1 METSPVLLWFDL
13 MGVFFFA
20 LSGNLLA
27 ARKDIDITGGLFL
40 GLLAG
45 LGGGI
50 IRDVLLGVTPLALD
64 KPVYLLPPVLAAV
77 AVYLLGPLMHRVATL
92 IVTFDAAGLGLF
104 CTFGAARAMQH
115 GMPVASAIGLGV
127 VTAVGGG
134 LMRDVVANEM
144 PAVFSGSNLYVV
156 PAATGSA
163 LTVLAV
169 STDTWGPVTATA
181 LAAFVFAFRMV
192 AWWQQWRV
200 PAQMRGWTVRDLD
213 VRRRRE
219 KSVYGRP
226 VRRGDGRDDDDDN
239 ITGLPGAP
247 DDTGANS
254 TGADGTADDTGADS
268 DPRDFEGPDRGRGPD
283 SDRRR

>member
-1 METSPVLLWFDL
+1 MESSPLLLWFDL
-13 MGVFFFA
+13 LGVFFFA

-27 ARKDIDITGGLFL
+27 ARKDIDITGGLVL

-64 KPVYLLPPVLAAV
+64 KPVYLIPPVVAAV
-77 AVYLLGPLMHRVATL
+77 AVYLLGPMVHRVTTL

-104 CTFGAARAMQH
+104 CTFGAARAMAH

-156 PAATGSA
+156 PAAIGAA

-169 STDTWGPVTATA
+169 QTDTWGPITATA
-181 LAAFVFAFRMV
+181 LASFVFAFRMV

-213 VRRRRE
+213 VLRRRE

-226 VRRGDGRDDDDDN
+226 ARGGAGDDDN
-239 ITGLPGAP
+239 TTGDP
-247 DDTGANS
+247 DT
-254 TGADGTADDTGADS
+254 
-268 DPRDFEGPDRGRGPD
+268 GRGPD
-283 SDRRR
+283 PDSLRGPDPGSRR

>member
-1 METSPVLLWFDL
+1 MESSPLLLWFDL

-27 ARKDIDITGGLFL
+27 ARKDIDITGGLVL

-50 IRDVLLGVTPLALD
+50 IRDVLLGTTPASLAQ
-64 KPVYLLPPVLAAV
+64 PIYLVPPVIAAV
-77 AVYLLGPLMHRVATL
+77 VVYLLGPLVHRVKTL

-104 CTFGAARAMQH
+104 CTFGTARALAY

-127 VTAVGGG
+127 ITAVGGG

-156 PAATGSA
+156 PAATGAA

-169 STDTWGPVTATA
+169 QTDTWGPVTATA

-200 PAQMRGWTVRDLD
+200 PSQMRGWTVRDLD
-213 VRRRRE
+213 VLRRRE

-226 VRRGDGRDDDDDN
+226 ARGGAAGRRGDGGDGGGRVGGDGNDDGDDDDEA
-239 ITGLPGAP
+239 GPHGEPGSHP
-247 DDTGANS
+247 G
-254 TGADGTADDTGADS
+254 GT
-268 DPRDFEGPDRGRGPD
+268 PGPGR
-283 SDRRR
+283 

>member
-1 METSPVLLWFDL
+1 MESSPLLLWFDL
-13 MGVFFFA
+13 TGVFFFA

-27 ARKDIDITGGLFL
+27 ARKDIDITGGLVL

-50 IRDVLLGVTPLALD
+50 IRDVLLGVTPLALA
-64 KPVYLLPPVLAAV
+64 KPVYLIPPVIAAV
-77 AVYLLGPLMHRVATL
+77 AVYVLGPLVHRVSTL

-104 CTFGAARAMQH
+104 CTFGAARAMAH

-156 PAATGSA
+156 PAATGAA

-169 STDTWGPVTATA
+169 QTDTWGPVTATA

-200 PAQMRGWTVRDLD
+200 PSQMRGWTVRDLD
-213 VRRRRE
+213 GLRRRE

-226 VRRGDGRDDDDDN
+226 ARGGTAGGGGDDGDGPRDDDDDD
-239 ITGLPGAP
+239 TTTDDP
-247 DDTGANS
+247 DTG
-254 TGADGTADDTGADS
+254 G
-268 DPRDFEGPDRGRGPD
+268 GPDPD
-283 SDRRR
+283 SRGEPDSGSRR

>member
-1 METSPVLLWFDL
+1 MESSPLLLWFDL

-27 ARKDIDITGGLFL
+27 ARKDIDITGGLVL

-64 KPVYLLPPVLAAV
+64 KPVYLVPPVIAAV
-77 AVYLLGPLMHRVATL
+77 AVYLLGPMVHRVKTL

-156 PAATGSA
+156 PAATGA
-163 LTVLAV
+163 GLTVLAV
-169 STDTWGPVTATA
+169 QTDTWGPITATA

-192 AWWQQWRV
+192 AWWQQWHV
-200 PAQMRGWTVRDLD
+200 PSQMRGWTVRDLD
-213 VRRRRE
+213 ALRRRE
-219 KSVYGRP
+219 KSVYVRP
-226 VRRGDGRDDDDDN
+226 ARGGAAGGSGGDGDNNNCDDDDDN
-239 ITGLPGAP
+239 TTDDSTTDDSTDDP
-247 DDTGANS
+247 DT
-254 TGADGTADDTGADS
+254 
-268 DPRDFEGPDRGRGPD
+268 GRGPD
-283 SDRRR
+283 FGSRR

>member
-1 METSPVLLWFDL
+1 MESSSLLLWFDL

-27 ARKDIDITGGLFL
+27 ARKDIDITGGLVL

-64 KPVYLLPPVLAAV
+64 KPVYLIPPVIAAV
-77 AVYLLGPLMHRVATL
+77 AVYLLGPMVHRVKTL

-104 CTFGAARAMQH
+104 CTFGAARALQH

-156 PAATGSA
+156 PAATGAA
-163 LTVLAV
+163 LTVVAV
-169 STDTWGPVTATA
+169 QTDTWGPVTATA
-181 LAAFVFAFRMV
+181 LASFVFAFRML

-200 PAQMRGWTVRDLD
+200 PSQMRGWTVRDLD
-213 VRRRRE
+213 VLRRRE

-226 VRRGDGRDDDDDN
+226 ARGGPGGWRGEEQGHDDDATTTGPDTPDDAAPDN
-239 ITGLPGAP
+239 PAP
-247 DDTGANS
+247 DDPDAH
-254 TGADGTADDTGADS
+254 
-268 DPRDFEGPDRGRGPD
+268 PGPDPD
-283 SDRRR
+283 SRR

>member
-1 METSPVLLWFDL
+1 

-27 ARKDIDITGGLFL
+27 ARKDIDITGGLVL

-50 IRDVLLGVTPLALD
+50 IRDVLLGTTPASLAQ
-64 KPVYLLPPVLAAV
+64 PIYLVPPVIAAV
-77 AVYLLGPLMHRVATL
+77 VVYLLGPLVHRVKTL

-104 CTFGAARAMQH
+104 CTFGTARALAY

-127 VTAVGGG
+127 ITAVGGG

-156 PAATGSA
+156 PAATGAS
-163 LTVLAV
+163 LTVVAV
-169 STDTWGPVTATA
+169 QTGTWGPVTATA

-192 AWWQQWRV
+192 AWWKQWRV
-200 PAQMRGWTVRDLD
+200 PSQMRGWTVRDLE
-213 VRRRRE
+213 VLRRRE
-219 KSVYGRP
+219 RSVYGRP
-226 VRRGDGRDDDDDN
+226 DRGEGGAGSRDRGDGAGSRDRDDDGDRDRDDDDDD
-239 ITGLPGAP
+239 P
-247 DDTGANS
+247 DAHDTHG
-254 TGADGTADDTGADS
+254 
-268 DPRDFEGPDRGRGPD
+268 RGR
-283 SDRRR
+283 RR

>member
-1 METSPVLLWFDL
+1 MESSPLLLWFDL

-27 ARKDIDITGGLFL
+27 ARKDIDITGGLVL

-50 IRDVLLGVTPLALD
+50 IRDVLLGVTPLALA
-64 KPVYLLPPVLAAV
+64 KPVYLIPPVVAVV
-77 AVYLLGPLMHRVATL
+77 AVYLLGPVVHRVTTL

-104 CTFGAARAMQH
+104 CTFGAARAVQH
-115 GMPVASAIGLGV
+115 GMPVASAVGLGV

-156 PAATGSA
+156 PATTGAA
-163 LTVLAV
+163 LTVVAV
-169 STDTWGPVTATA
+169 STGTWGPITATA
-181 LAAFVFAFRMV
+181 LASFVFAFRMV

-200 PAQMRGWTVRDLD
+200 PAQMRGWSVRDLD

-219 KSVYGRP
+219 KSVFGPR
-226 VRRGDGRDDDDDN
+226 VRRGPAAGDGGDGDGGVGD
-239 ITGLPGAP
+239 GGAP
-247 DDTGANS
+247 DDDNARHPAS
-254 TGADGTADDTGADS
+254 PDETAPRGRA
-268 DPRDFEGPDRGRGPD
+268 PRDADVPDIGRGPGTD
-283 SDRRR
+283 GRR

>member
-1 METSPVLLWFDL
+1 MESSPLLLWFDL
-13 MGVFFFA
+13 TGVFFFA

-27 ARKDIDITGGLFL
+27 ARKDIDITGGLVL

-50 IRDVLLGVTPLALD
+50 IRDVLLGVTPLALA
-64 KPVYLLPPVLAAV
+64 KPVYLIPPVVAAV
-77 AVYLLGPLMHRVATL
+77 AVYLIGPMVHRVSTL
-92 IVTFDAAGLGLF
+92 IVVFDAAGLGLF
-104 CTFGAARAMQH
+104 CTFGAARALDH

-156 PAATGSA
+156 PAASGAA

-169 STDTWGPVTATA
+169 QTDTWGPITATA

-192 AWWQQWRV
+192 AWWQQWSV
-200 PAQMRGWTVRDLD
+200 PSQMLGWTVRDLD
-213 VRRRRE
+213 VLRRRE

-226 VRRGDGRDDDDDN
+226 ARGGAAGGGGDDGDGPRDDDDDD
-239 ITGLPGAP
+239 TTTDDP
-247 DDTGANS
+247 DTG
-254 TGADGTADDTGADS
+254 G
-268 DPRDFEGPDRGRGPD
+268 GPDPD
-283 SDRRR
+283 SRGEPDSGSRR